1 MLLLSDGTV
10 LAERSGISSDW
21 YRLTPDTNG
30 SYVTG
35 TWSTLAS
42 MHSTRLYYSSQVL
55 TNGRVF
61 FAGAEYGTGWDTA
74 EVYDPV
80 SNAWTQIT
88 VPPGLLDTNNVV
100 GSDGSDSA
108 GFLDMISEILAN
120 GDVLMAPVGPASCGE
135 TVIYSPD
142 TNTCL
147 QGPSVLNACDQ
158 DETSWVKL
166 PDNSILTIDPF
177 GTETERYIPSLNQWV
192 EDATVSQDL
201 WSTNDELG
209 AGFLLPT
216 GQVFFL
222 GGNGQTALYAP
233 TGTSS
238 PGTWTTGPT
247 IPGGFGINDAPA
259 AMMIDG
265 NVLCAVGSATT
276 YNAPT
281 YFYEYNPFS
290 NSFTQVSGPTGTSY
304 NDSPYNTRM
313 LDLPDGTVLFSDG
326 DSSQLYEYR
335 PTGSA
340 LVAGVPTISN
350 ITENADGS
358 YLLTGTL
365 LNGISEGAAYGDDA
379 QMNSNYPI
387 IRMTAGNG
395 RVYFARSFNWSST
408 GVMTGTN
415 LVTTEFA
422 VPAGLPVGTYSVVV
436 VANGISSA
444 PFSLQIP
451 TPQGPFQIT
460 SIVGTNANDLLITW
474 NTSGISN
481 IVQVT
486 AGTGAGGSFSPN
498 DFTDLT
504 NLVVTTAMTNFWDV
518 GAATNSPAR
527 YYRIRSPQ

>member
-1 MLLLSDGTV
+1 
-10 LAERSGISSDW
+10 
-21 YRLTPDTNG
+21 
-30 SYVTG
+30 
-35 TWSTLAS
+35 
-42 MHSTRLYYSSQVL
+42 
-55 TNGRVF
+55 
-61 FAGAEYGTGWDTA
+61 
-74 EVYDPV
+74 
-80 SNAWTQIT
+80 
-88 VPPGLLDTNNVV
+88 
-100 GSDGSDSA
+100 
-108 GFLDMISEILAN
+108 
-120 GDVLMAPVGPASCGE
+120 
-135 TVIYSPD
+135 
-142 TNTCL
+142 
-147 QGPSVLNACDQ
+147 
-158 DETSWVKL
+158 
-166 PDNSILTIDPF
+166 
-177 GTETERYIPSLNQWV
+177 
-192 EDATVSQDL
+192 L